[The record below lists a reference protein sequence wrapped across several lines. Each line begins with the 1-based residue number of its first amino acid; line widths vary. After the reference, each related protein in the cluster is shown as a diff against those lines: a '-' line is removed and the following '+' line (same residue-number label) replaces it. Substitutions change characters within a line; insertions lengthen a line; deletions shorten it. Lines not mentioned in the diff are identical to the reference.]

1 MRTRSTVRG
10 LAVVALATTIAGC
23 LRQYV
28 PAKPG
33 SVLDSTCEGPT
44 TAGADWV
51 AWEVPSVAF
60 RAPPAWRMV
69 DRQPTELRLRRV
81 DAELNVWT
89 GPRWVF
95 PQVEPWQ
102 SVRCTIARGD
112 TTITAQTSRVAGRL
126 LYRVDVTVQPLI
138 EGRHVYLQLQTPYV
152 EHLRDM
158 RAILESIRFAPG
170 DTAGIAKRRGQT

>member
-1 MRTRSTVRG
+1 MRTRTRG
-10 LAVVALATTIAGC
+10 TWLVVAALATTVAGC

-33 SVLDSTCEGPT
+33 SVLDETCNGPQA
-44 TAGADWV
+44 AGSDWV
-51 AWEVPSVAF
+51 GWEIPSVSF
-60 RAPPAWRMV
+60 RAPPAWRLE
-69 DRQPTELRLRRV
+69 RREPTEVALRRV
-81 DAELNVWT
+81 DAELGVWS

-102 SVRCTIARGD
+102 SVRCTITRGD
-112 TTITAQTSRVAGRL
+112 TVITAQTSRIAGRIA
-126 LYRVDVTVQPLI
+126 YRVDVTVQPLI

-158 RAILESIRFAPG
+158 RGILASLRFAPS
-170 DTAGIAKRRGQT
+170 DTAGIAKQRPD